1 MKRVERFLSIVTWN
15 MIFLIIAMTVLH
27 IVTKGVNSVI
37 VEFGI
42 GFVITETG
50 NAVNVEALSILY
62 FAFVKIVC

>member
-37 VEFGI
+37 VEF
-42 GFVITETG
+42 VITETG
-50 NAVNVEALSILY
+50 NAVNVEAMSILY